1 MPLVDYKRNPRP
13 ESSQPY
19 HELYDDEEEQPTSS
33 KDGRTDGRQD
43 DQLRPIYLRLG
54 TTLHAQGSC
63 YLELGAT
70 KVTAAVYG
78 PREVARRSEFSTT
91 GQLSCELKFAPFSC
105 RSRRGY
111 IPDNQE
117 RELSQTL
124 HTAVEPAVCLH
135 EFPKSNVD
143 VFVYVLEDNGGALAA
158 AITAV
163 SAALADASVPMY
175 DLVAATALRHTGG
188 SDMLD
193 PDSSDLR
200 REPATPEDDHGDVTV
215 GYMPQQQQVT
225 CLYSEGVFSAAALD
239 SAVRTLTTACQQVN
253 GVVRERLVRKARRHV
268 QNGDT

>member
-1 MPLVDYKRNPRP
+1 MPVDSKRNPRP

-19 HELYDDEEEQPTSS
+19 SEFCDPEEEPSPGAGGVRLNGRKDDE
-33 KDGRTDGRQD
+33 
-43 DQLRPIYLRLG
+43 LRPIYLRLG

-63 YLELGAT
+63 YLEMGAT

-105 RSRRGY
+105 RRRRGY

-124 HTAVEPAVCLH
+124 RTAVEPAVCLH

-143 VFVYVLEDNGGALAA
+143 VFVYVLQDDGGALAA
-158 AITAV
+158 AVVAV

-175 DLVAATALRHTGG
+175 DLVAAAALRHTAGR
-188 SDMLD
+188 DLLD
-193 PDSSDLR
+193 PDSGELAPR
-200 REPATPEDDHGDVTV
+200 TAAEPSAEHGDVTV
-215 GYMPQQQQVT
+215 GYMPQLQQVT
-225 CLYSEGVFSAAALD
+225 CLYSEGVMSVDALD
-239 SAVRTLTTACQQVN
+239 KSVGALTAACQRVY
-253 GVVRERLVRKARRHV
+253 GVIRERLLRKARHV
-268 QNGDT
+268 VNGNT